1 MFNNLSITSATLP
14 MMVVKNIVPLPNNE
28 IRFDVA
34 NASSKEALL
43 VARNSDKYIAL
54 FVSKLPVTNKDEE
67 LKNLIDTGV
76 VCQIISYVEGN
87 IANARLLGIT
97 RCKLDEVKQT
107 EPYYFVSVTT
117 LPKQEDLIQEES
129 DYVKLLAKELEK
141 AGYSLD
147 VRNSVL
153 RFTEEASNGI
163 NNVSEGQ
170 KDDVLTLVNID
181 YFEYEDDVYKDVF
194 HTNAILTFEDENN
207 KKISVTIE
215 TSEEWKTGNHWSEDS
230 LLNEEKTI
238 SLLTTNN

>member
-1 MFNNLSITSATLP
+1 M
-14 MMVVKNIVPLPNNE
+14 
-28 IRFDVA
+28 
-34 NASSKEALL
+34 
-43 VARNSDKYIAL
+43 NS
-54 FVSKLPVTNKDEE
+54 
-67 LKNLIDTGV
+67 
-76 VCQIISYVEGN
+76 
-87 IANARLLGIT
+87 
-97 RCKLDEVKQT
+97 
-107 EPYYFVSVTT
+107 
-117 LPKQEDLIQEES
+117 
-129 DYVKLLAKELEK
+129 LAKELEK

-181 YFEYEDDVYKDVF
+181 YFEYEDDIYKDVF

-215 TSEEWKTGNHWSEDS
+215 TSEEWKTGSHWSEDS